1 MCVLSGILTG
11 GFIQT
16 DLIPG
21 NGYEIMLDSDA
32 CLVWSLGLLI
42 KQSLLGIIHQKE
54 TTFLCS
60 SFG

>member
-32 CLVWSLGLLI
+32 CLV
-42 KQSLLGIIHQKE
+42 
-54 TTFLCS
+54 
-60 SFG
+60 

>member
-11 GFIQT
+11 VFIQT

-32 CLVWSLGLLI
+32 CLV
-42 KQSLLGIIHQKE
+42 
-54 TTFLCS
+54 
-60 SFG
+60 